1 MVRLGVRRRIALAIG
16 GFLIFLG
23 LIIIGFF
30 ITFFGA
36 HRRLWIRVDEQE
48 GKSRISIAAT
58 STKDPVGLGREV
70 GNLMKHIS
78 SLRP

>member
-30 ITFFGA
+30 ILAYLNIIDVNTLLNPEY
-36 HRRLWIRVDEQE
+36 RLLFILILLVLSVLDL
-48 GKSRISIAAT
+48 ISAVILA
-58 STKDPVGLGREV
+58 R
-70 GNLMKHIS
+70 
-78 SLRP
+78 